1 MTKQELI
8 DAITEKE
15 WNMFHTVN
23 GEERTDCQEDRDT
36 FEIMRRAQ
44 YEAWDE
50 ATLNC
55 YYTDICAAEAE
66 GRNLAREKY
75 IRMMK
80 STEPAGYEAFK
91 GELPP
96 VSEYKAELV
105 LKLWRKY
112 LAQTLRM
119 RVKYPLLAM
128 GGRPTYAVDEED
140 GWPSVETYQTSET
153 MTYSEATLEA
163 LLAHFN
169 ALEAQGIDLVFEIQR
184 NTVLSLGY
192 ASMDEAEAAS
202 ARHWSE
208 LPGSLGKR
216 CCSCGQD

>member
-8 DAITEKE
+8 NAIIEKE
-15 WNMFHTVN
+15 WLMFHYVN
-23 GEERTDCQEDRDT
+23 GEDRVDCQEDQRT
-36 FEIMRRAQ
+36 FNLMRRAQ

-55 YYTDICAAEAE
+55 WYGDICTAESE

-80 STEPAGYEAFK
+80 STDPVGYEAFK

-119 RVKYPLLAM
+119 REKYPLLAM
-128 GGRPTYAVDEED
+128 GGRPTYAVEED
-140 GWPSVETYQTSET
+140 GWASVETYQTSET

-169 ALEAQGIDLVFEIQR
+169 ALEAQGVDLAFEIQR
-184 NTVLSLGY
+184 NTVLGLGF

-216 CCSCGQD
+216 CCSCGQE

>member
-8 DAITEKE
+8 DAIIEKE
-15 WNMFHTVN
+15 WLMFHYVN
-23 GEERTDCQEDRDT
+23 GEERVDCQEDQRT
-36 FEIMRRAQ
+36 FNIMRRAQ

-50 ATLNC
+50 STLNC
-55 YYTDICAAEAE
+55 WYSDVCTAEAE

-80 STEPAGYEAFK
+80 STDPVGYDAFK

-96 VSEYKAELV
+96 VSEDKAELV
-105 LKLWRKY
+105 RKLWKKY

-119 RVKYPLLAM
+119 REKYPLLAM
-128 GGRPTYAVDEED
+128 GGRPTYAAEED
-140 GWPSVETYQTSET
+140 GWASVETYQTSET
-153 MTYSEATLEA
+153 LTYSEATLEA

-169 ALEAQGIDLVFEIQR
+169 ALEAQGVDLVFEIQR
-184 NTVLSLGY
+184 NTVLGLGY
-192 ASMDEAEAAS
+192 ASMDAAEAAS

-208 LPGSLGKR
+208 LSGSIGER
-216 CCSCGQD
+216 CCACGQD